1 MLFHNYLENLLGS
14 KVKIKVLRTLWK
26 FKEKEFTI
34 RELAKFLEISHTGVK
49 KVLDELEKMN
59 IITTRTFGR
68 SYAFK
73 LNVNSYGA
81 SIVKAIFETEEK
93 TLSELKKMLRE
104 KLDVPEIISAALFGS
119 IVQGKETPRSD
130 IDLLIVT
137 RERKKVEEIITEL
150 QKRVTEKFGNLI
162 SPYFITEED
171 LRKKRSV
178 PPIKQVLENHILI
191 CGKPLGESYG
201 G

>member
-1 MLFHNYLENLLGS
+1 MLFHDYLENLLGS

-26 FKEKEFTI
+26 FKGKEFTI

-59 IITTRTFGR
+59 IITIRTFGR

-73 LNVNSYGA
+73 LNANSYGA

-93 TLSELKKMLRE
+93 TLSELKKMLRK

-119 IVQGKETPRSD
+119 IVQGKEAPRSD

-137 RERKKVEEIITEL
+137 QEREKVEGIVTEL
-150 QKRVTEKFGNLI
+150 QKRVAEKFGNSI
-162 SPYFITEED
+162 SPYFVVEED
-171 LRKKRSV
+171 LRKKRDV

-191 CGKPLGESYG
+191 CGEPLGESYG
-201 G
+201 S

>member
-1 MLFHNYLENLLGS
+1 MLFHDYIENLLGS

-59 IITTRTFGR
+59 IITIRTFGR

-73 LNVNSYGA
+73 LNANSYAA

-93 TLSELKKMLRE
+93 TLSELKKMLRK

-119 IVQGKETPRSD
+119 IVQGKEAPRSD

-137 RERKKVEEIITEL
+137 QEREKVEGIVTEL
-150 QKRVTEKFGNLI
+150 QKRVAEKFGNSI
-162 SPYFITEED
+162 SPYFVVEED
-171 LRKKRSV
+171 LRKKRDV

-191 CGKPLGESYG
+191 CGEPLGESYG
-201 G
+201 S

>member
-1 MLFHNYLENLLGS
+1 MLFHDYLENLLGS
-14 KVKIKVLRTLWK
+14 RVKIKVLRTLWK
-26 FKEKEFTI
+26 LKEKEFTI

-59 IITTRTFGR
+59 IITIRTFGR

-73 LNVNSYGA
+73 LNANSYGA

-93 TLSELKKMLRE
+93 TLSELKKILRE
-104 KLDVPEIISAALFGS
+104 KLDVPEIISVALFGS

-137 RERKKVEEIITEL
+137 QEREKVEGIITEL
-150 QKRVTEKFGNLI
+150 QKRVADRFGNSI
-162 SPYFITEED
+162 SPYFVVEED
-171 LRKKRSV
+171 LRKKRDA

-191 CGKPLGESYG
+191 CGEPLGESYG
-201 G
+201 S